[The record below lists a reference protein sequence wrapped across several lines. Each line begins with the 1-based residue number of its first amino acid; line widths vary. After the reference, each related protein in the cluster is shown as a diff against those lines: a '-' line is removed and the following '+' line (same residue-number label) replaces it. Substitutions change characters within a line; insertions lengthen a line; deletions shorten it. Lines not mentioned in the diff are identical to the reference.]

1 MTIGVP
7 YFSRVRRATS
17 STCLGSEENI
27 AIGPIGFHRKNQ
39 GKTHRKMVVSWDL
52 QLIYDS

>member
-52 QLIYDS
+52 QMIYDS